1 MTHLIKKEDLSDILF
16 KLPFIE
22 NKENINY
29 VFSNEFSYIGVDNP
43 KISSK
48 NKYRKISFEIS
59 IEDDGRKTFIFAG
72 IFNPSIGNT
81 NSETIKEKNAL
92 KHQTLLEIKEAN
104 IFKGYEVDWC
114 DELDE
119 ESTDH
124 EVLISI
130 SFDDFTDFTFDFDR
144 FMFCGHESL
153 SDFSLEKRNSLFN
166 FIKEKKLDSLKE
178 NIAEYAKHYFITDND
193 ILEKEEIE
201 NLELN
206 FGA

>member
-1 MTHLIKKEDLSDILF
+1 MEYLIKTEDLSDILF

-22 NKENINY
+22 NKDNID
-29 VFSNEFSYIGVDNP
+29 YIFHNDFFYISIDNP
-43 KISSK
+43 KISAK
-48 NKYRKISFEIS
+48 NKYRKMSFEIL
-59 IEDDGRKTFIFAG
+59 IEDDGKKTFLFAG
-72 IFNPSIGNT
+72 IFNPSLGNT
-81 NSETIKEKNAL
+81 DSETIKEKNAL
-92 KHQTLLEIKEAN
+92 TQKTLLEIKEAN
-104 IFKGYEVDWC
+104 LFKDYEVYWC

-130 SFDDFTDFTFDFDR
+130 SFDDFTEFSFDFHR
-144 FMFCGHESL
+144 FMFCSHESL

-193 ILEKEEIE
+193 MLEKEEIE